1 MPVWGSSFGS
11 KYPRTPFT
19 DTMQR
24 WSDIVS
30 AWMSKTKDLILNSDE
45 IWQMRGGIK
54 APAQEE
60 QVTIDFA
67 FATVCTIKPIKKG
80 EPFKWIIFG

>member
-1 MPVWGSSFGS
+1 
-11 KYPRTPFT
+11 
-19 DTMQR
+19 
-24 WSDIVS
+24 
-30 AWMSKTKDLILNSDE
+30 MSKTKDLILNSDE